1 MERAVAV
8 PKVKLTPR
16 TVCITGWFPN
26 RHEMLLVIASSGWT
40 YHPVVQ
46 RDTSTLVLG
55 LTHDLSGEFAT
66 NSSNYKTGAKHA
78 DVKYFFDFLS
88 PTLPAPLRKL
98 DVREAGARLFQ
109 QCWKTSFK
117 GVTFCALNHATPW
130 LFMVVDHP
138 FLK

>member
-1 MERAVAV
+1 MTARNKFEKKQRKYAREKTKRAMERAVAV

-55 LTHDLSGEFAT
+55 LKHDLSGDFAT
-66 NSSNYKTGAKHA
+66 NSRSYKTGAKHA
-78 DVKYFFDFLS
+78 DVKYLFDFLS
-88 PTLPAPLRKL
+88 PTLPAPLR
-98 DVREAGARLFQ
+98 
-109 QCWKTSFK
+109 
-117 GVTFCALNHATPW
+117 
-130 LFMVVDHP
+130 
-138 FLK
+138 